1 MTKRI
6 LAGVALGAWMGFAS
20 MAAVADEA
28 SGKVVD
34 TGFGAFKL
42 ESGKET
48 RQFNLSSSK
57 SQYEPTSWRPT
68 KDDEIK
74 VAFTP
79 TKRGTGEVLAVDKV
93 TLVKAG
99 PDTVAS
105 LPSPLIVEITEAGR
119 SGIRAKLPGGQ
130 IIRLGYQRSTQR
142 TPSDWA
148 PVVGEKAK
156 IEAHVQPTLI
166 FTVTYLIDKMERVGD
181 APAAKPATK

>member
-6 LAGVALGAWMGFAS
+6 LTGVALGVWVGFVA
-20 MAAVADEA
+20 MATVADEA
-28 SGKVVD
+28 GGKITD

-74 VAFTP
+74 VAFTA
-79 TKRGTGEVLAVDKV
+79 TKRGKGEVLAVDKV

-105 LPSPLIVEITEAGR
+105 LPSPVVVEITEVGH
-119 SGIRAKLPGGQ
+119 SGIRAKLPTGQ
-130 IIRLGYQRSTQR
+130 IIRLGYQRNYQR
-142 TPSDWA
+142 SPADWTPA
-148 PVVGEKAK
+148 VGDKAK
-156 IEAHVQPTLI
+156 VEAHVQPTMV
-166 FTVTYLIDKMERVGD
+166 FTVTYLIDKMERV
-181 APAAKPATK
+181 AKEGK